1 VAETRWLTSIGVVAA
16 HLAQAV
22 ALSRMVEAT
31 GVRARLAELNADISS
46 ALARSET
53 LPDMLSRCTEAIVH
67 NLGAAFA
74 RIWTLNDAEQ
84 VLELQASAGI
94 YTHLNGRHGRIP
106 MGQFKI
112 GRIAKERLPHITNA
126 VIGDPRVSDQEWA
139 RREGMVAFAGYPL
152 ILEDCVLG
160 VMGMFATHALTP
172 FVISAL
178 GSVAE
183 LIAVGIK
190 RQRSEDRIRQ
200 LKVAVEQS
208 PAAMVITDITG
219 SIEYVNESFTRVTGY
234 TPAEVLGRNPRLL
247 QTGSTPVEEYQKLW
261 ATITGGGKWCGVLQ
275 NRRKNGE
282 LYWNEIS
289 ISPIRDASGTIV
301 KFVAVEQDITE
312 RKAVEDASRE
322 AADRFMQV
330 TEHIKEAFYLVDL
343 ATGNNLYVSP
353 TFEEI
358 WGFSL
363 AEVYARPQA
372 WFEAVH
378 PEDQPRMQVALDANA
393 RGENTSTEFRVTR
406 PDGGVRW
413 VRARSFPVRD
423 ATGRVYRLAGV
434 SEDITQERSLEA
446 QFAQSQKMEAV
457 GRLAG
462 GVAHDFN
469 NLLTVIT
476 GYADLGMKGL
486 PHESPLR
493 RNLQEIRKAGERAVT
508 LTRQLLAFSRQQVL
522 APRVLDLNMLVLG
535 IEKMLQRL
543 LGEDV
548 ELVSSLSPDL
558 GRVHADAGQLEQVIV
573 NLAVNARD
581 AMPDGG
587 KLTIQTANS
596 VVDESHSRELVDV
609 PAGHYVTLSVADT
622 GYGMDEETRTRMF
635 EPFFSTKAVGKGTG
649 LGLSTVYGIVHQSG
663 GCIWVQSEPGKGTLF
678 KVHLPYL
685 EALAESPRTEIM
697 TAEGACGTETV
708 LLVED
713 EEAVRTISQT
723 ALAEKGYRVLAA
735 ANGGEAILM
744 SEQSAEPIQL
754 LITDM
759 VMPGVGG
766 PELARRLGPL
776 RPQMKV
782 LFVSGYADRAVERQN
797 GTAQQSAFLEKPF
810 SMDALTS
817 KVREVLDAE

>member
-1 VAETRWLTSIGVVAA
+1 LE
-16 HLAQAV
+16 
-22 ALSRMVEAT
+22 
-31 GVRARLAELNADISS
+31 
-46 ALARSET
+46 SE
-53 LPDMLSRCTEAIVH
+53 PVGEGDH
-67 NLGAAFA
+67 
-74 RIWTLNDAEQ
+74 RI
-84 VLELQASAGI
+84 
-94 YTHLNGRHGRIP
+94 
-106 MGQFKI
+106 
-112 GRIAKERLPHITNA
+112 
-126 VIGDPRVSDQEWA
+126 
-139 RREGMVAFAGYPL
+139 
-152 ILEDCVLG
+152 
-160 VMGMFATHALTP
+160 
-172 FVISAL
+172 
-178 GSVAE
+178 
-183 LIAVGIK
+183 
-190 RQRSEDRIRQ
+190 Q
-200 LKVAVEQS
+200 L
-208 PAAMVITDITG
+208 
-219 SIEYVNESFTRVTGY
+219 
-234 TPAEVLGRNPRLL
+234 
-247 QTGSTPVEEYQKLW
+247 
-261 ATITGGGKWCGVLQ
+261 VLQ
-275 NRRKNGE
+275 N
-282 LYWNEIS
+282 
-289 ISPIRDASGTIV
+289 SGWLPTQV
-301 KFVAVEQDITE
+301 TQKALD
-312 RKAVEDASRE
+312 RKAVLP
-322 AADRFMQV
+322 
-330 TEHIKEAFYLVDL
+330 I
-343 ATGNNLYVSP
+343 
-353 TFEEI
+353 
-358 WGFSL
+358 
-363 AEVYARPQA
+363 EV
-372 WFEAVH
+372 EL
-378 PEDQPRMQVALDANA
+378 EL
-393 RGENTSTEFRVTR
+393 
-406 PDGGVRW
+406 PDG
-413 VRARSFPVRD
+413 P
-423 ATGRVYRLAGV
+423 
-434 SEDITQERSLEA
+434 
-446 QFAQSQKMEAV
+446 M
-457 GRLAG
+457 
-462 GVAHDFN
+462 VAC
-469 NLLTVIT
+469 
-476 GYADLGMKGL
+476 
-486 PHESPLR
+486 
-493 RNLQEIRKAGERAVT
+493 
-508 LTRQLLAFSRQQVL
+508 
-522 APRVLDLNMLVLG
+522 LD
-535 IEKMLQRL
+535 
-543 LGEDV
+543 
-548 ELVSSLSPDL
+548 S
-558 GRVHADAGQLEQVIV
+558 GQLEQALI